1 MIIEYSEKYESQWDK
16 FVLQDSMNGTFLQTR
31 SFLNYHP
38 KNRFVDNS
46 LIFMKG
52 TNIIAVLPANLI
64 EDGGRKI
71 LFSHM
76 GSTFGGIVLGK
87 AYKKISNV
95 EMIFA
100 ELEDYF
106 LQNNIVEVHL
116 KMTSEIYSSDFSEL
130 LDYFSLLNHYTV
142 TGEMGYYID
151 LTHYTNANKIEENFT
166 ASRRRDYRYSL
177 KNNLEFKEIDT
188 SEEIENFY
196 SVLCNNMEKFHT
208 KPVHSLE
215 ELLLLKERC
224 IPDNIRFYAIIKEN
238 EIISGGM
245 IFCFGNKVFH
255 TQYLATNQDYLAL
268 YPNEFLYYN
277 LIKKAIEDNFKYISF
292 GTATLEHGKILN
304 KSLAQF
310 KEGFGTREFMNRS
323 YHKKFDIEG

>member
-64 EDGGRKI
+64 EDEGRKI

-100 ELEDYF
+100 ELEDYY

-177 KNNLEFKEIDT
+177 KNNLST
-188 SEEIENFY
+188 Y
-196 SVLCNNMEKFHT
+196 Q
-208 KPVHSLE
+208 
-215 ELLLLKERC
+215 
-224 IPDNIRFYAIIKEN
+224 DNRF
-238 EIISGGM
+238 
-245 IFCFGNKVFH
+245 
-255 TQYLATNQDYLAL
+255 
-268 YPNEFLYYN
+268 
-277 LIKKAIEDNFKYISF
+277 
-292 GTATLEHGKILN
+292 
-304 KSLAQF
+304 
-310 KEGFGTREFMNRS
+310 
-323 YHKKFDIEG
+323 